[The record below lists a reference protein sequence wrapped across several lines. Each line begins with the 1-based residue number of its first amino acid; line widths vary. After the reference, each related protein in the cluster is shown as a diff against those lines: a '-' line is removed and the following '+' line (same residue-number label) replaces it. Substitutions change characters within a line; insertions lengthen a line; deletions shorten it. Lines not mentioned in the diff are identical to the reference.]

1 MWRKSLVFGTALSM
15 VVFAAA
21 AQADHDR
28 RGRDRGDDV
37 DYARVIDV
45 EPIVRR
51 VRVTTPRRECWDEV
65 RYDDDRYYGGRR
77 DRHSADSNAGG
88 MIMGG
93 IIGGV
98 IGSTIGRGD
107 GRRVATAAGALI
119 GSAIGHD
126 AAQRRRSERYGHG
139 GDEGRT
145 VERCDIREEES
156 WEERVDGYDVTYE
169 YAGRRYHTRLPYDPG
184 DRMRVEVAVRPG

>member
-1 MWRKSLVFGTALSM
+1 MWRKSLVLGTALSM
-15 VVFAAA
+15 AVFAAGA
-21 AQADHDR
+21 RADHDR
-28 RGRDRGDDV
+28 RERGYRGDDV
-37 DYARVIDV
+37 DYARVLDV

-65 RYDDDRYYGGRR
+65 RYDDDDGYYGRSGG
-77 DRHSADSNAGG
+77 SSAGG
-88 MIMGG
+88 MIVGG

-107 GRRVATAAGALI
+107 GRRIATATGALI

-126 AAQRRRSERYGHG
+126 VARQRRAGRYDRG
-139 GDEGRT
+139 GGGGRYE
-145 VERCDIREEES
+145 ERCDVREEES

-169 YAGRRYHTRLPYDPG
+169 YAGRRYHTRMPYDPG
-184 DRMRVEVAVRPG
+184 DRLRIEVAVRPT

>member
-1 MWRKSLVFGTALSM
+1 MWRKSVVFGTALSM
-15 VVFAAA
+15 AVFAAG

-28 RGRDRGDDV
+28 RDRGYRGDDV
-37 DYARVIDV
+37 DYARVLDV

-65 RYDDDRYYGGRR
+65 RHDDDDGDYGRSGG
-77 DRHSADSNAGG
+77 SSAGG
-88 MIMGG
+88 MIVGG

-107 GRRVATAAGALI
+107 GRRIATATGALI

-126 AAQRRRSERYGHG
+126 VARQRRSERYGRG
-139 GDEGRT
+139 GEGRY
-145 VERCDIREEES
+145 VERCDVRTCCVADQGVLAALEEGHPG
-156 WEERVDGYDVTYE
+156 V
-169 YAGRRYHTRLPYDPG
+169 RRRRLLPG
-184 DRMRVEVAVRPG
+184 HRA